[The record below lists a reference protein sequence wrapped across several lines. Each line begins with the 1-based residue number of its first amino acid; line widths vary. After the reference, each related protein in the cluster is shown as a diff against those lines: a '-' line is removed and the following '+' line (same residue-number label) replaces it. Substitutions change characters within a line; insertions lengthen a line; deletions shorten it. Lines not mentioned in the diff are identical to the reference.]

1 MNTPSRVSTTGANDI
16 LEKPP
21 IDASQEQQE
30 VMDTDPD
37 HADEVVTE
45 DVAATI
51 GDELYR
57 RLMGAMTIN
66 ATGGEVVQQSG
77 ITMTRNQAA
86 IEHAIVDE
94 YYAHLSIATANST
107 CNVKCTAPSGMRPL
121 PVNKKYPVPHGKRR
135 YNMAVEWEYPNFPN
149 IVKSDQYQI
158 PFIGIDNCV
167 LDFKSRPATAATG
180 KTYAS
185 G

>member
-1 MNTPSRVSTTGANDI
+1 
-16 LEKPP
+16 
-21 IDASQEQQE
+21 
-30 VMDTDPD
+30 
-37 HADEVVTE
+37 
-45 DVAATI
+45 
-51 GDELYR
+51 
-57 RLMGAMTIN
+57 
-66 ATGGEVVQQSG
+66 
-77 ITMTRNQAA
+77 
-86 IEHAIVDE
+86 
-94 YYAHLSIATANST
+94 
-107 CNVKCTAPSGMRPL
+107 MRPL